1 MIKDATCTFIVNKD
15 YQVVTNCKVDTEY
28 KDVFDFLVS
37 PPDDLTIIEQYVTI
51 DGKNYPMTT
60 TDGWLCLYADY

>member
-15 YQVVTNCKVDTEY
+15 YQVVTDCKVDTEY

-37 PPDDLTIIEQYVTI
+37 PPDGLTIKE
-51 DGKNYPMTT
+51 
-60 TDGWLCLYADY
+60 